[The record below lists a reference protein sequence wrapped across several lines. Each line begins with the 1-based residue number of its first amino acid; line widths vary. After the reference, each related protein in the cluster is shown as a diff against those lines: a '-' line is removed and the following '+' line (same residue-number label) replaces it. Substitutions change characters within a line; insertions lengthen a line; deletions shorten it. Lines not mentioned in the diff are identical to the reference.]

1 MTANTFGCIMFV
13 HLIMLMVII
22 MKQLIPGNKSRCEVA
37 VDFTGAPSDAIMVII

>member
-1 MTANTFGCIMFV
+1 MTVTTFDYFMFV

-22 MKQLIPGNKSRCEVA
+22 MKQIIPGNKSRCEAA